1 MNGKKFAAL
10 MLVLVL
16 LFSLGACSYG
26 TDVPVTEEE
35 RSEEEILLSLLAGY
49 NGFPEAPVH
58 YTSEVSIQM
67 AGTEI
72 RLDADVI
79 LAGDNLSIASET
91 EIAGV
96 SVAQETVYADGMLYV
111 SALDAKVKGAA
122 TADEAR
128 KVLETMT
135 VSIPDSVGGFSKKT
149 LLLSE
154 DGSARIVFSEPTGD
168 LLTLLKFSH
177 ILGTEGNSEEEPK
190 EDVGEEET
198 LPEEENSLRFTKIAN
213 AYLTLAFSSEG
224 ALTGMELGGDV
235 TCLRDG
241 VEDLLTLKV
250 VYKILST
257 DPSEVKVTAP
267 ADGDSYTLAEDSG
280 DEENSDDATDKE

>member
-1 MNGKKFAAL
+1 
-10 MLVLVL
+10 
-16 LFSLGACSYG
+16 
-26 TDVPVTEEE
+26 
-35 RSEEEILLSLLAGY
+35 
-49 NGFPEAPVH
+49 
-58 YTSEVSIQM
+58 M

-128 KVLETMT
+128 KVLEAMT

-177 ILGTEGNSEEEPK
+177 ILGTEGDSEEEPK

-250 VYKILST
+250 AYKILSV

-280 DEENSDDATDKE
+280 DAENSDDATDKE

>member
-16 LFSLGACSYG
+16 LLSLAACSNG
-26 TDVPVTEEE
+26 IEPPVTEEG
-35 RSEEEILLSLLAGY
+35 RSEEEILLALLAGY
-49 NGFPEAPVH
+49 RGFPEAPVR
-58 YTSEVSIQM
+58 YSSEVSLTM

-72 RLDADVI
+72 RVESDVM
-79 LAGDNLSIASET
+79 LAGDNFSFSSAT
-91 EIAGV
+91 EVAGV
-96 SVAQETVYADGMLYV
+96 SVTQETVYADGMLYV
-111 SALDAKVKGAA
+111 SALDAKVKGAV
-122 TADEAR
+122 TAAEAQKALAR
-128 KVLETMT
+128 MT
-135 VSIPDSVGGFSKKT
+135 VEIPDSVGGFAKKT

-154 DGSARIVFSEPTGD
+154 DGSARIVFSEPTSD
-168 LLTLLKFSH
+168 LLPLLNFSH
-177 ILGTEGNSEEEPK
+177 LMGAEADSEEPPK
-190 EDVGEEET
+190 DGAGEEEA
-198 LPEEENSLRFTKIAN
+198 LPEEKNSLRFTKIAN

-257 DPSEVKVTAP
+257 DPSEVKVSAP

-280 DEENSDDATDKE
+280 DAENSDDATDKE